1 MKKAAIIFLFLF
13 SFIKPVYSVN
23 FLEISEVYIEGT
35 GNNKYEARIKALEEG
50 MQRAFLMVAD
60 QMGLKSLDIKNPP
73 YKVLKE
79 IFIVTKNANEI
90 ETEESFSGT
99 VTFSYEINHV
109 NKLLLEYGDQA
120 VKNKFY
126 DYLIFPIFKQK
137 KVLNLW
143 NSNQDW
149 NKKWFKLHDILRD
162 SKLYYPDPTQVLIQ
176 EINPNNI
183 FYLSYEDFLELF
195 YGKLFKKVLIVVC
208 EYFTDSSTGKAIMNV
223 QYMVLSGEQARSVTE
238 DVYPIE
244 SMSDITT
251 TMNHGIINAIK
262 KHGELSAENE
272 KRVIK
277 LLSEKRNHS
286 TPIAEEEKPKRL
298 ILYLDAYDNQELK
311 IVEDKLKT
319 VPQIEEYEVKHE
331 TSTKYR
337 IYITTRYSEF
347 ELSEGFYEKGLSFKV
362 YGNIY
367 KLIDIKEGS

>member
-272 KRVIK
+272 KR
-277 LLSEKRNHS
+277 NHS